1 MRRAVLLVVVAA
13 VLALAGGMVLAESKT
28 CATLDCVGTR
38 EADTMTGRDNAS
50 DRIAG
55 MEGDDRIDGGESSDT
70 LYGDEGNDTIR
81 DDSGALDVDTVY
93 GDEGNDTIHLNEFN
107 GAAAGDTVNC
117 RPGTQDRV
125 FFDKGVDTIHKSCE
139 IRKPAQQ

>member
-1 MRRAVLLVVVAA
+1 MSRALLLVVVVAA

-55 MEGDDRIDGGESSDT
+55 MEGDDQIDGGGSRDT
-70 LYGDEGNDTIR
+70 LYGDEGNDTI
-81 DDSGALDVDTVY
+81 
-93 GDEGNDTIHLNEFN
+93 HLSEFN
-107 GAAAGDTVNC
+107 GAAGDTVNC
-117 RPGTQDRV
+117 GPG
-125 FFDKGVDTIHKSCE
+125 
-139 IRKPAQQ
+139 

>member
-1 MRRAVLLVVVAA
+1 MRRAVLLVVVAAA

-55 MEGDDRIDGGESSDT
+55 MEGDDQIDGGESSDT
-70 LYGDEGNDTIR
+70 LYGDEGNDTI
-81 DDSGALDVDTVY
+81 
-93 GDEGNDTIHLNEFN
+93 HLNEFN
-107 GAAAGDTVNC
+107 GAAASDTVNC
-117 RPGTQDRV
+117 RPGTKDRV
-125 FFDKGVDTIHKSCE
+125 FFDKGVDTIHKSCI

>member
-1 MRRAVLLVVVAA
+1 M
-13 VLALAGGMVLAESKT
+13 LALAGGMVLAESKT

-55 MEGDDRIDGGESSDT
+55 MEGDDQIDGGGGDT

-81 DDSGALDVDTVY
+81 DGSGALDVDIVY
-93 GDEGNDTIHLNEFN
+93 GDEGNDTIHVNEFN
-107 GAAAGDTVNC
+107 GAAGDTVNC
-117 RPGTQDRV
+117 GPGTKDRV
-125 FFDKGVDTIHKSCE
+125 FFDKGADTIHKSCE

>member
-1 MRRAVLLVVVAA
+1 MSRAVLLVVVAAA

-28 CATLDCVGTR
+28 CATLDCVGAR
-38 EADTMTGRDNAS
+38 EADTIAGRDNAS

-55 MEGDDRIDGGESSDT
+55 MEGDDQIDGGGSGDT
-70 LYGDEGNDTIR
+70 LYGDEC
-81 DDSGALDVDTVY
+81 
-93 GDEGNDTIHLNEFN
+93 NDTIHLNEFY

-117 RPGTQDRV
+117 GPGTKDGG
-125 FFDKGVDTIHKSCE
+125 FFDKGVGTIHKCCE